1 MKILDKY
8 VLKRFLST
16 FVFVVLILLAIVTVI
31 DLTEKMDKYA
41 RAELTT
47 LEILGYYKDYIPWI
61 GSLITP
67 ITIFIATVYVC
78 SRLAAHSEIIAMLSA
93 GISFKR
99 TLVPYFVGALIVAA
113 VSFVLNG
120 WLIPNS
126 NKSRL
131 AFELEYLQSPYY
143 FNARNIHMQVAP
155 DTYMYMQSY
164 QNMTRTGYH
173 FTLERFDDNRL
184 LEKLTANRITWD
196 SVKQKWTLHEWKLKS
211 VDSVFEASRRAT
223 SPSNAEGMVPVA
235 VRSPQFTDRS
245 GTTLDTALVIHP
257 EEFESD
263 YRKYDGMT
271 LDELDDYIRTLRA
284 RGSAGVEVYEVEKYT
299 RYAHTFTIFIL
310 VFMGVIVSSRKSR
323 GGTGLQ
329 IALGFLLSFLFII
342 FFMLFRTFAE
352 TGSMPPQISVWI
364 PNIVFAVI
372 AMAMY
377 KYVPR

>member
-1 MKILDKY
+1 MKILDRY

-16 FVFVVLILLAIVTVI
+16 FVFVVLILLSIVTVI

-78 SRLAAHSEIIAMLSA
+78 SRLAAHTEIIAMLSA

-99 TLVPYFVGALIVAA
+99 TLVPYFIGALIVASI
-113 VSFVLNG
+113 SFVLNG
-120 WLIPNS
+120 WIIPDS

-131 AFELEYLQSPYY
+131 AFELQYLQNKYY
-143 FNARNIHMQVAP
+143 FNQRNIHMQVAP
-155 DTYMYMQSY
+155 ETYMYMQSY
-164 QNMTRTGYH
+164 QNITRTGYH
-173 FTLERFDDNRL
+173 FTLEHFDNNRL
-184 LEKLTANRITWD
+184 VEKLTANRITWD
-196 SVKQKWTLHEWKLKS
+196 SVKQKWTLYEWKLKRI
-211 VDSVFEASRRAT
+211 DSVFEASLRRT
-223 SPSNAEGMVPVA
+223 SSDNAEGMVPVTTGA
-235 VRSPQFTDRS
+235 PRPLEQS
-245 GTTLDTALVIHP
+245 GKSLDTALVIHP
-257 EEFESD
+257 QEFESD

-271 LDELDDYIRTLRA
+271 LNELDDHIRNLRA

-364 PNIVFAVI
+364 PNIIFALI
-372 AMAMY
+372 ALAMY

>member
-1 MKILDKY
+1 MKLLDKY
-8 VLKRFLST
+8 ILKRFLST

-41 RAELTT
+41 RANLSA
-47 LEILGYYKDYIPWI
+47 LEILGYYKDFIPWI

-67 ITIFIATVYVC
+67 ITIFIATVYTC
-78 SRLAAHSEIIAMLSA
+78 SRMAAHSEIIAMLSA

-99 TLVPYFVGALIVAA
+99 TLVPYFIGATLVAI
-113 VSFVLNG
+113 VSFALNG
-120 WLIPNS
+120 WVIPNS
-126 NKSRL
+126 NKTRL
-131 AFELEYLQSPYY
+131 AFELQYLQNKFY
-143 FNARNIHMQVAP
+143 FNQRNIHLQVEP
-155 DTYMYMQSY
+155 ETYMYMQSY
-164 QNMTRTGYH
+164 QNNTRTGYH
-173 FTLERFDDNRL
+173 FTLERFENNRL
-184 LEKLTANRITWD
+184 AEKLTANRITWD
-196 SVKQKWTLHEWKLKS
+196 SLKQKWTLHEWKLKR
-211 VDSVFEASRRAT
+211 VDSVFEASQRKPGDTEGVVPATTVSRRL
-223 SPSNAEGMVPVA
+223 PME
-235 VRSPQFTDRS
+235 S
-245 GTTLDTALVIHP
+245 GKTLDTALIIHP
-257 EEFESD
+257 QEFESD

-271 LDELDDYIRTLRA
+271 LNELDDYIRTLRA

-329 IALGFLLSFLFII
+329 IALGFLLSFIFII

-364 PNIVFAVI
+364 PNIIFAII
-372 AMAMY
+372 ALGMY